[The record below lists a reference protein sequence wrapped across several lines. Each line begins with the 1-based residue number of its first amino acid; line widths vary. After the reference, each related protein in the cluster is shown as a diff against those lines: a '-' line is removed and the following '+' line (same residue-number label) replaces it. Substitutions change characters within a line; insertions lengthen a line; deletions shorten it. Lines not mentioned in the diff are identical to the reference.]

1 MRVILDTN
9 ALMIPGQFGV
19 DIFAELEKLDYDRF
33 IVPSRV
39 VRELKILYKK
49 GGNKVEASL
58 ALSLLDRCEVV
69 DAKAS
74 AKASADDA
82 IVQIAEDMNAAVF
95 TVDAELRK
103 RLKDKGIAT
112 ICLRQKKRLEY
123 V

>member
-1 MRVILDTN
+1 MKVILDTN

-19 DIFAELEKLDYDRF
+19 DIFAELEKLDYDQF

-39 VRELKILYKK
+39 ISELKILYKK

-74 AKASADDA
+74 ADDA
-82 IVQIAEDMNAAVF
+82 IVQIAGDMNATVF

>member
-1 MRVILDTN
+1 MKVILDTN

-19 DIFAELEKLDYDRF
+19 DIFAELEKLDCDRF
-33 IVPSRV
+33 IVPSQV
-39 VRELKILYKK
+39 VLELKILYKK
-49 GGNKVEASL
+49 GGNKAEASL

-69 DAKAS
+69 DAKAEIS
-74 AKASADDA
+74 TDDV
-82 IVQIAEDMNAAVF
+82 IVQIAEDINAAVF

-103 RLKDKGIAT
+103 RLKDKGITT